1 MPDAPTQP
9 DTEATTPIESKLP
22 TILSDYERIDTYLTE
37 IGAPD
42 EIVDALDRIT
52 CLAQHAK
59 GIESAIQK
67 LQLAVAQA
75 QSTPN
80 AAPTNTQR
88 TSYSAAARKGLA

>member
-9 DTEATTPIESKLP
+9 DTTSTTLIESKLP
-22 TILSDYERIDTYLTE
+22 IILSDYERIDTYLTE
-37 IGAPD
+37 IRAPD

-75 QSTPN
+75 
-80 AAPTNTQR
+80 
-88 TSYSAAARKGLA
+88 